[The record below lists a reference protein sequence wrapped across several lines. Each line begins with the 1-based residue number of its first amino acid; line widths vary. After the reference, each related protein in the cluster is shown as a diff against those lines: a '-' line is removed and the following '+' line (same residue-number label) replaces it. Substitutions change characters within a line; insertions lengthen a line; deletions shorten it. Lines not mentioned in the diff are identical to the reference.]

1 MHKILD
7 NKVITCYNNSV
18 KKILERKNTMKQS
31 TYFFTNGKRFYY
43 PNDAIEYARANNTD
57 CIYII
62 TDNEIEDII
71 ETEEIK

>member
-1 MHKILD
+1 
-7 NKVITCYNNSV
+7 
-18 KKILERKNTMKQS
+18 MKQT

-43 PNDAIEYARANNTD
+43 PDDAIEYANMHNAD

-62 TDNEIEDII
+62 TDGEIEDII